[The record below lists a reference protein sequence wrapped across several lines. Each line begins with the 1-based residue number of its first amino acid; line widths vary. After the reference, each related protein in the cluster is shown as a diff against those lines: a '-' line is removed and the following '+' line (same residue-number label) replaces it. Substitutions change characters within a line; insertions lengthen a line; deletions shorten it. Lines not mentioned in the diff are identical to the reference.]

1 MYTGISCSSHT
12 STWSPWLCGDRRSLC
27 RVGFLEATEHGI
39 SILLHLGVR
48 CRLQRAGIAHLAG
61 VNTNA
66 ITYTEHDISICLHL
80 CVCHSLLF
88 SKLVRAVSQHIESQ
102 AQKLRQ
108 VGRSLHLQRLAL
120 LAFLIAIRVELQCA
134 GAPIADKLGVRPMS
148 SALSSTARIAS
159 AFQALCAPLLEHCLL
174 AMTSAGTCRDQQGT
188 IDIGISRSI
197 DGGCSWEPMR
207 VAMQR
212 GEWGGLPRCFN
223 VQWHRGCLYSCG

>member
-1 MYTGISCSSHT
+1 MARFRWGNSSN
-12 STWSPWLCGDRRSLC
+12 D
-27 RVGFLEATEHGI
+27 
-39 SILLHLGVR
+39 
-48 CRLQRAGIAHLAG
+48 
-61 VNTNA
+61 
-66 ITYTEHDISICLHL
+66 
-80 CVCHSLLF
+80 
-88 SKLVRAVSQHIESQ
+88 
-102 AQKLRQ
+102 
-108 VGRSLHLQRLAL
+108 
-120 LAFLIAIRVELQCA
+120 LIAIRVELQCA

-223 VQWHRGCLYSCG
+223 GISDACILGEKMQVLSTCWHCAHEYGRQRSVTRYFTWLLNVRIMHGG